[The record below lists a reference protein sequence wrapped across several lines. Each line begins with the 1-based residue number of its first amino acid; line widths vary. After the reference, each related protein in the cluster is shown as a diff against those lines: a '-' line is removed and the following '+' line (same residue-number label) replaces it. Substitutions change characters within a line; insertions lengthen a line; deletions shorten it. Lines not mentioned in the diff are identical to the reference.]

1 MKFLI
6 SQLSFFLSEQEL
18 RKNLRALL
26 KYVGF
31 LVAVVVTFSVLFHV
45 IMEWEGQKHSWLT
58 GFYWTLTVMSTLG
71 FGDITFESDLG
82 RAFSLLVLVSGIVLL
97 LIMLP
102 FTFIRY
108 FYAPWLE
115 AQIRARAP
123 RAVPGDTKGHVI
135 ICRYDSI
142 APGLARKLDFAQ
154 IPYFVL
160 EPDPV
165 VAERM
170 ISDGIS
176 AVTGDIDSPDT
187 YRRLRARHARMV
199 FANDEDTVNTNIALT
214 IREVA
219 PDVPILA
226 LAENDDSIDI
236 LELSG
241 AHRVLNLKRRLGQ
254 QLATRVNLGAGSVAV
269 IGRFKGLRLAEFAV
283 ANTPFAD
290 QTLIETRLR
299 QDTGVS
305 VIGVWERGHLRS
317 VRPDFTLTDVSVP
330 VVIGTREQLDR
341 LDARLGSA
349 EREVKPVVIIGG
361 GKVGLAAAGALRRRG
376 VPVHVVDRD
385 PRLAR
390 GFKDNA
396 DRFIVGDAADREVLA
411 EAGLQDAGA
420 VALTTNDDAVNI
432 YLTVYCRRLK
442 KELHIASRIT
452 HERNL
457 EAMCRAG
464 ADSVLSYSSLG
475 REYVFS
481 RLLGRNPIM
490 IGEGTDFFYVRVP
503 ASIAG
508 TSLEETRIG
517 ARTGLIVIA
526 LERGDDMQTNPG
538 PQTVIPEGGSLLLL
552 GTAEQRQA
560 FAEAFER

>member
-6 SQLSFFLSEQEL
+6 SQLSYFLSEQEL

-31 LVAVVVTFSVLFHV
+31 LVAVIVVFSILFHV
-45 IMEWEGQKHSWLT
+45 IMEWEGQQHSWLT

-71 FGDITFESDLG
+71 FGDITFQSDLG

-123 RAVPGDTKGHVI
+123 RAVPGDMAGHVI
-135 ICRYDSI
+135 ICRHDSI
-142 APGLARKLDFAQ
+142 APGLARKLDFSQ

-160 EPDPV
+160 EPDPI

-199 FANDEDTVNTNIALT
+199 FANGEDTVNTNIALT
-214 IREVA
+214 VRDVA
-219 PDVPILA
+219 PDVPIVA
-226 LAENDDSIDI
+226 LAENDDSVDI

-241 AHRVLNLKRRLGQ
+241 ANRVLNLKRRLGQ
-254 QLATRVNLGAGSVAV
+254 QLATRVNLGAGSAAV

-283 ANTPFAD
+283 ANTPFAGK
-290 QTLIETRLR
+290 TLIDTRLR

-305 VIGVWERGHLRS
+305 VIGVWERGHFQP
-317 VRPDFTLTDVSVP
+317 VRPDSTLSDAAVP

-341 LDARLGSA
+341 LNERLASA
-349 EREVKPVVIIGG
+349 KREPRPVVIIGG
-361 GKVGLAAAGALRRRG
+361 GRVGFAAAGALRRRG
-376 VPVHVVDRD
+376 VQVHVVDRD
-385 PRLAR
+385 QRLAR
-390 GFKDNA
+390 AFRDQA

-411 EAGLQDAGA
+411 EAGLEEAGA

-432 YLTVYCRRLK
+432 YLTVYCRRLQK
-442 KELHIASRIT
+442 DLHIASRIT

-490 IGEGTDFFYVRVP
+490 VGEGTDFFYVRVP

-508 TSLEETRIG
+508 QPLAETRIG

-538 PQTVIPEGGSLLLL
+538 PHTPVPEGGSLLLL